1 MADTGE
7 DREIKQRVNAHQKE
21 VVREMKGLVQTVNV
35 RSAKNKVRSH
45 TTGRAKTKL
54 RIPRYIKRALRSA

>member
-21 VVREMKGLVQTVNV
+21 VVREMKALVQTANV
-35 RSAKNKVRSH
+35 RSARDKVRSYG
-45 TTGRAKTKL
+45 TSRPKPKL
-54 RIPRYIKRALRSA
+54 RIPRD